1 MNSYAEPSRLFGVET
16 NMKPSLRTVV
26 LCVTFLLASS
36 LYRAQDKTDR
46 TTASPEELSAGFQCP
61 GKDANQLRPNP
72 KLKLGDVT
80 KKAIQLP
87 RPRYPQLAKAAGLH
101 GNVKAEVV
109 IEMNSGSVAWAQV
122 ISGHPLLKAA
132 VRDVV
137 CRARFVPTNVDGHAG
152 GILSYRFA
160 RRR

>member
-1 MNSYAEPSRLFGVET
+1 MNS
-16 NMKPSLRTVV
+16 SLTIGV
-26 LCVTFLLASS
+26 LCVSLLVASS
-36 LYRAQDKTDR
+36 VYRTQDKTDR
-46 TTASPEELSAGFQCP
+46 TAASSEALSAGFQCQ
-61 GKDANQLRPNP
+61 GKDADQPRLNA

-87 RPRYPQLAKAAGLH
+87 RPLHPQLAKAAGLY

-109 IEMNSGSVAWAQV
+109 IDINSGSVMWAQV
-122 ISGHPLLKAA
+122 ISGHSLLKAA

-137 CRARFVPTNVDGHAG
+137 CRARFVPTNDVDGHAS
-152 GILSYRFA
+152 GILTYRFG